1 MKLYTHFSA
10 NNVLLKEMPF
20 KRELAMEAYLIENES
35 ILKLNEDDLGQVQ
48 IISDELTINK
58 ARNEKSTDGRIDLLA
73 LYNNYG
79 FGIIELKNGTLTK
92 EHLEQLKDYFNGK
105 EQIIDKF
112 CDYFDGNKNNFK
124 WIGILVGTG
133 IDDDLLKLIED
144 EKEFIQDNIPIAAIV
159 IKRYRSENNS
169 QIFITSDTYI
179 SQKKIRDYT
188 KYKFNNNEYG
198 KSRLVLAVVK
208 EYVNNNPKLSL
219 QELQEVFEKKLQG
232 SYGVIDTYSHAEEI
246 YKKRNI
252 ERHFISPDDI
262 IQLSNGQKIAVCNE
276 WGRDNID
283 NFIQVAR
290 ERGYYKIEPVKN
302 T

>member
-58 ARNEKSTDGRIDLLA
+58 ARNEKSTDGRIDLLT

-92 EHLEQLKDYFNGK
+92 EHLEQLRDYFNGK

-112 CDYFDGNKNNFK
+112 PGAFDGNKDDPK
-124 WIGILVGTG
+124 WIGILVGTK
-133 IDDDLLKLIED
+133 IDDDLLKLIKD
-144 EKEFIQDNIPIAAIV
+144 EKEYIQGNIPIAAIV
-159 IKRYRSENNS
+159 IKRYRDEDNG
-169 QIFITSDTYI
+169 QVFITSDVYF
-179 SQKKIRDYT
+179 SQKKTKDYT
-188 KYKFNNNEYG
+188 KYKFNNNDYG
-198 KSRLVLAVVK
+198 KNRLVLAVVK
-208 EYVNNNPKLSL
+208 EYIRDNPALSL
-219 QELQEVFEKKLQG
+219 QDIQKVFEKKLQG
-232 SYGVIDTYSHAEEI
+232 SYGVIDDYSHAEDI
-246 YKKRNI
+246 YKNGNI
-252 ERHFISPDDI
+252 KRHFISPDEI
-262 IQLSNGQKIAVCNE
+262 IQLNNGQKIAVCNE
-276 WGRDNID
+276 WGKDNID

-290 ERGYYKIEPVKN
+290 KYYEIEPVKN
-302 T
+302 I